1 MPNEPYYTSTSC
13 DARPDQTREATA
25 GAIRTRRRM
34 SGPPT
39 SGGGMKSFAPVLHL
53 QHATTQAYRTIECD
67 DTRMIDTAAVSPL
80 SVRSKRFNMY
90 T

>member
-1 MPNEPYYTSTSC
+1 MQSE
-13 DARPDQTREATA
+13 RGA
-25 GAIRTRRRM
+25 GCLGRQRRC
-34 SGPPT
+34 
-39 SGGGMKSFAPVLHL
+39 GGMKSFAPVLHL